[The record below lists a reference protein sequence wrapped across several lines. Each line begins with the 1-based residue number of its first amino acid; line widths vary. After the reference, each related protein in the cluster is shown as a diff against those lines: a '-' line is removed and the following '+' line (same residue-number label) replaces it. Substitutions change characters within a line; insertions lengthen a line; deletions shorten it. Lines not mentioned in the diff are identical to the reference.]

1 MVTCSHSNHVNQR
14 GYKDKRSQLSTTTR
28 ISQLPINGPSRKLK
42 AHPVEITSFPEA
54 SVRKGTL
61 SARFSDIPTALP
73 ERGWHNFRVGE
84 DPTRIGQAASST
96 RRPQHALVPLL

>member
-28 ISQLPINGPSRKLK
+28 ISQLPINGASRKLK

-54 SVRKGTL
+54 SVRKGIISHRRCPRTATRYRECVRL
-61 SARFSDIPTALP
+61 LDRQPVADDALP
-73 ERGWHNFRVGE
+73 QQV
-84 DPTRIGQAASST
+84 
-96 RRPQHALVPLL
+96 LLRWFACG